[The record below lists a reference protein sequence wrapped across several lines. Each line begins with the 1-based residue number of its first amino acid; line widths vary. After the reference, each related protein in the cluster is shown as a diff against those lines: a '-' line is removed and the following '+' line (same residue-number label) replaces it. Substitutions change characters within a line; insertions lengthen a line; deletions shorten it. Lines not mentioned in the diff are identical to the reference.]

1 MLLLCSVAHCD
12 NLAEI
17 LVGGLELFCI
27 DDCHHNVLGFEL
39 TLSGLLI
46 ILAHIFNGKV
56 CVFKVALEI
65 CAEGLKLLV
74 EPVDL
79 HVNLCGDDIA
89 VNFNFRIVDDFLK
102 DEVGAL
108 VLCSFGGALFKIAA
122 NVSGVFVNGGAFG
135 NILNE
140 FIIQFGNVFFGDC
153 VNLDLE
159 NNGLA
164 RKVFRMV
171 ILGEGD
177 VDVTLVA
184 DVHADHLLFK
194 SGNEGAGTD
203 FELIAFGSAAFE
215 LLIAHESRKIEGYDI
230 ALTNGTI
237 LNGCFGCH
245 LVELFLNLCGNFF
258 VRNIIFNNGCFY
270 SLVLAEFDRR
280 VENNFRGEGRPARIL
295 R

>member
-17 LVGGLELFCI
+17 LVGGLELFRI
-27 DDCHHNVLGFEL
+27 DDCHHNVLGLEL

-122 NVSGVFVNGGAFG
+122 NVSGVFVNGGAF
-135 NILNE
+135 
-140 FIIQFGNVFFGDC
+140 
-153 VNLDLE
+153 
-159 NNGLA
+159 
-164 RKVFRMV
+164 
-171 ILGEGD
+171 
-177 VDVTLVA
+177 
-184 DVHADHLLFK
+184 
-194 SGNEGAGTD
+194 
-203 FELIAFGSAAFE
+203 
-215 LLIAHESRKIEGYDI
+215 
-230 ALTNGTI
+230 
-237 LNGCFGCH
+237 
-245 LVELFLNLCGNFF
+245 
-258 VRNIIFNNGCFY
+258 
-270 SLVLAEFDRR
+270 
-280 VENNFRGEGRPARIL
+280 
-295 R
+295 

>member
-1 MLLLCSVAHCD
+1 MELNHPPTEADALFRVKDLFRCGCFFRGSCCGNNGVCNKHFDCGVVKRGYGIFHAVVLKFGIDFFVIPMLLLCSVAHCD

-17 LVGGLELFCI
+17 LVGGLEFFRI
-27 DDCHHNVLGFEL
+27 DDCHHNVLGLEL

-122 NVSGVFVNGGAFG
+122 NVSGVFVNGGAF
-135 NILNE
+135 
-140 FIIQFGNVFFGDC
+140 
-153 VNLDLE
+153 
-159 NNGLA
+159 
-164 RKVFRMV
+164 
-171 ILGEGD
+171 
-177 VDVTLVA
+177 
-184 DVHADHLLFK
+184 
-194 SGNEGAGTD
+194 
-203 FELIAFGSAAFE
+203 
-215 LLIAHESRKIEGYDI
+215 
-230 ALTNGTI
+230 
-237 LNGCFGCH
+237 
-245 LVELFLNLCGNFF
+245 
-258 VRNIIFNNGCFY
+258 
-270 SLVLAEFDRR
+270 
-280 VENNFRGEGRPARIL
+280 
-295 R
+295 